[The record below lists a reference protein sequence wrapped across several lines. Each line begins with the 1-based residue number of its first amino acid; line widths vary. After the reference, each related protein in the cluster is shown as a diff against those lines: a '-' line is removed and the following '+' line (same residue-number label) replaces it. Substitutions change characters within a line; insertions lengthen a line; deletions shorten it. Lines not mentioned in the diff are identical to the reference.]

1 MEWTDIVTVKLTDE
15 GAHLLT
21 NYAFAN
27 TLDVEIKNE
36 ELLNQMTFYEGDEY
50 KTPLWKLFRVFG
62 NPECNS
68 GSFTVFTD
76 LHKVD
81 EE

>member
-15 GAHLLT
+15 GAHLLI

-27 TLDVEIKNE
+27 TLDVDLKNE
-36 ELLNQMTFYEGDEY
+36 ELLDQMIFYGGDEY
-50 KTPLWKLFRVFG
+50 KTYLWKLFRVFG
-62 NPECNS
+62 NPECNPDS
-68 GSFTVFTD
+68 STVFTD
-76 LHKVD
+76 LHKV